1 MRLMPRKPVPDLR
14 VPTLDGPEFDIAER
28 TPERFLLLVFY
39 RGLHCPVCRTYLG
52 ELNRLLSS
60 FVERG
65 IEVFALSSDPRERAE
80 EARRAW
86 HLESLNLGYGLPIE
100 VAREWGLY
108 ISASR
113 GRSTSGHE
121 ETPVFSEPGV
131 FVTRPDRTLYW
142 ANWSTMPFAR
152 PHFAEMLTAFDLVM
166 KVDYPARG
174 EL

>member
-1 MRLMPRKPVPDLR
+1 
-14 VPTLDGPEFDIAER
+14 
-28 TPERFLLLVFY
+28 
-39 RGLHCPVCRTYLG
+39 
-52 ELNRLLSS
+52 
-60 FVERG
+60 
-65 IEVFALSSDPRERAE
+65 
-80 EARRAW
+80 
-86 HLESLNLGYGLPIE
+86 
-100 VAREWGLY
+100 VARDWGLY

-152 PHFAEMLTAFDLVM
+152 THFAEMLTAFDMVVKL
-166 KVDYPARG
+166 DYPARG

>member
-1 MRLMPRKPVPDLR
+1 M
-14 VPTLDGPEFDIAER
+14 
-28 TPERFLLLVFY
+28 
-39 RGLHCPVCRTYLG
+39 
-52 ELNRLLSS
+52 NRLLPD
-60 FVERG
+60 FAARG
-65 IEVFALSSDPRERAE
+65 VEVFALSSDPGERAA

-86 HLESLNLGYGLPIE
+86 HLEGLNLGHSLPIP

-113 GRSTSGHE
+113 GRSTAGIE

-142 ANWSTMPFAR
+142 ASWSTMPFAR
-152 PHFAEMLTAFDLVM
+152 PHFTEMLSAFDLVM
-166 KVDYPARG
+166 KVGYPARG